1 MILKLLLNILQ
12 NHSMKIKIN
21 FSLLFLTIFIV
32 IKSAYSQEEISRFEE
47 LKAWKLNYIIK
58 NTSMNPEE
66 LEIYKCIFE
75 DYENNYHNEVWSKV
89 VKRHNAFNGKNK
101 RELIDK
107 ISSSEAMDLIY
118 DFDSYELKGME
129 MKHNRNRRLLKKI
142 RPEIVLSII
151 YQEKNFNRE
160 LFKKRRNDSKNKKNQ
175 N

>member
-21 FSLLFLTIFIV
+21 FSLLFLTTFIV
-32 IKSAYSQEEISRFEE
+32 IKNGYSQEEISKYEE
-47 LKAWKLNYIIK
+47 LKAWKLSYIIK

-75 DYENNYHNEVWSKV
+75 DYENNYHNEIWSKV
-89 VKRHNAFNGKNK
+89 IRRHNDFSGKNK
-101 RELIDK
+101 KEIFDK
-107 ISSSEAMDLIY
+107 ISSSEAMNLIY

-142 RPEIVLSII
+142 RPEIVLSIL

>member
-32 IKSAYSQEEISRFEE
+32 IQNAYSQEEISKYEE
-47 LKAWKLNYIIK
+47 LKAWKLSYIIK

-89 VKRHNAFNGKNK
+89 LRRHNVFNGKNK
-101 RELIDK
+101 KELFDK
-107 ISSSEAMDLIY
+107 ISSSEAMNLIY

-129 MKHNRNRRLLKKI
+129 MKHKRNRRLLKKI
-142 RPEIVLSII
+142 RPEIVLSIL

-160 LFKKRRNDSKNKKNQ
+160 LFKKRRNDSKNKKDQ

>member
-1 MILKLLLNILQ
+1 
-12 NHSMKIKIN
+12 MKIKIN
-21 FSLLFLTIFIV
+21 FSLLFLTTFIV
-32 IKSAYSQEEISRFEE
+32 IKNGYSQEEISKYEE
-47 LKAWKLNYIIK
+47 LKAWKLSYIIK

-75 DYENNYHNEVWSKV
+75 DYENNYHNEIWSKV
-89 VKRHNAFNGKNK
+89 IRRHNYFSGKNK
-101 RELIDK
+101 KEIFDK
-107 ISSSEAMDLIY
+107 ISSSEAMNLIY